1 MKKSACL
8 VIISL
13 LVAFTSYCQTT
24 ISIDSVK
31 EYIGKTVTVCST
43 VFGTKALEKITF
55 INLGAAH
62 PNSPL
67 TVVVMAKDYTNFTTP
82 PAPLYANKKLCV
94 TGEIKEF
101 KGKIE
106 MAITKP
112 GDVKI
117 EE

>member
-1 MKKSACL
+1 MKKVFIMASF
-8 VIISL
+8 IM
-13 LVAFTSYCQTT
+13 AFTINSFSQME

-31 EYIGKTVTVCST
+31 NYLGKTVTICST

-67 TVVVMAKDYTNFTTP
+67 TIVVMAKDYANFTTP
-82 PAPLYANKKLCV
+82 PATLYANKKMCV

-106 MAITKP
+106 IAITKP
-112 GDVKI
+112 DDIKVL
-117 EE
+117 E